1 MAWVLGFVGGGG
13 VAALASGIWVLDP
26 SPVQFLLAASAT
38 LSLPCV
44 ATIHTHPFPHNLQ
57 LHKMELPLRPWA
69 RPGGGGSCR
78 RLDAGR
84 GVVVVVEREGRKAEV
99 TITGAAFL
107 FESLSHLRPLW
118 DVLQWAV

>member
-69 RPGGGGSCR
+69 RPGGVAAAEGWMLAGGSWWWWR
-78 RLDAGR
+78 GRAGR
-84 GVVVVVEREGRKAEV
+84 QR
-99 TITGAAFL
+99 
-107 FESLSHLRPLW
+107 
-118 DVLQWAV
+118 